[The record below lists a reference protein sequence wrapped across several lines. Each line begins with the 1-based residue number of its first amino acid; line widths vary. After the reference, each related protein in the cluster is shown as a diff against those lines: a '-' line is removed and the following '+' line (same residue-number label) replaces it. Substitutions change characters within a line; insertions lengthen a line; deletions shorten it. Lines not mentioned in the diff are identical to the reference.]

1 MSGEKPEGLAG
12 VARTEAFS
20 DGVFAIAITLLIL
33 SIQVPTPAGP
43 GMLWAALALQ
53 WPAYV
58 AYVLSFGV
66 IGIMWANHH
75 NIFRYIGRANHV
87 FVMLNMAL
95 LFWVE
100 VGFYFLV
107 RSLRTGSWRAVLL
120 AGAAQGLAFLCK
132 SYVASIIFGV
142 SLPVFVFC
150 WLTAAAAG
158 GRPGPRG
165 RRHPGVP
172 VRTGVLPR
180 GHAGRAGQRVGEPGH
195 SRRPRGAV
203 CAADQVP
210 AVRGPE

>member
-1 MSGEKPEGLAG
+1 MSGEKLEGVAG

-33 SIQVPTPAGP
+33 SIQVPIPAGP

-95 LFWVE
+95 LFWVA
-100 VGFYFLV
+100 FLPWP
-107 RSLRTGSWRAVLL
+107 TAVLAKYLINPAERTTGVVLYGATLTCTALCFNVLWRYAATRRRLLRPDAGQELVDGVTREYRFGPVFYLVATLVALVNVWVSL
-120 AGAAQGLAFLCK
+120 AIHGGLAAL
-132 SYVASIIFGV
+132 Y
-142 SLPVFVFC
+142 
-150 WLTAAAAG
+150 
-158 GRPGPRG
+158 
-165 RRHPGVP
+165 
-172 VRTGVLPR
+172 VLPTK
-180 GHAGRAGQRVGEPGH
+180 
-195 SRRPRGAV
+195 SRP
-203 CAADQVP
+203 
-210 AVRGPE
+210 

>member
-12 VARTEAFS
+12 VARTEALS
-20 DGVFAIAITLLIL
+20 DGVSAIAITLLIL

-95 LFWVE
+95 LFWVA
-100 VGFYFLV
+100 YSAS
-107 RSLRTGSWRAVLL
+107 RRRGS
-120 AGAAQGLAFLCK
+120 
-132 SYVASIIFGV
+132 
-142 SLPVFVFC
+142 
-150 WLTAAAAG
+150 
-158 GRPGPRG
+158 RG
-165 RRHPGVP
+165 RCS
-172 VRTGVLPR
+172 
-180 GHAGRAGQRVGEPGH
+180 GRCCGGWPT
-195 SRRPRGAV
+195 
-203 CAADQVP
+203 
-210 AVRGPE
+210 